1 MPVDPYEYQRAEAH
15 IEESEGDILV
25 PQDWVVDGWDTEDEN
40 DPDETDDF
48 EPEER
53 KEGQAEK
60 LERLH
65 RQRQK
70 FLIGRVGFY
79 ASSPGEISHA
89 YALSST
95 DRVGGAAKYLATITQ
110 HQAYAV
116 REDGEP
122 IDTTDPEAAA
132 RSIAREF
139 GNYASSARAEA
150 HGLLELR
157 AAIASRE
164 DLSKDAPIIEVMPLK
179 DWKVQDW
186 YRRSLTDLLRYNE
199 AIALAQGTGEDRSGD
214 KYSSSEPD
222 VQQRLDVLISALTV
236 GQALQQI
243 TERHPQQVERFSFW
257 VQNLEKAYQHA
268 TGRLKA
274 VLAKELSRV
283 GRGPE
288 EQ

>member
-1 MPVDPYEYQRAEAH
+1 MPVDPYEYQRTEAH
-15 IEESEGDILV
+15 VEESEGDILV
-25 PQDWVVDGWDTEDEN
+25 PQDWMAGNEDVSSDPDDL
-40 DPDETDDF
+40 DPDE
-48 EPEER
+48 P
-53 KEGQAEK
+53 KEGQPDM

-70 FLIGRVGFY
+70 FLIGRLGFY

-95 DRVGGAAKYLATITQ
+95 DRIGGAAKYLATITQ
-110 HQAYAV
+110 HQAYGI
-116 REDGEP
+116 RIDGEP

-132 RSIAREF
+132 RSVAKEF

-157 AAIASRE
+157 AAIAGHE
-164 DLSKDAPIIEVMPLK
+164 DLLKDAPITEIMSVK
-179 DWKVQDW
+179 DWKMQDW

-199 AIALAQGTGEDRSGD
+199 TIALTEAGDDHSGD
-214 KYSSSEPD
+214 KYSSNDPD
-222 VQQRLDVLISALTV
+222 IQQRLDVLISALTV

-257 VQNLEKAYQHA
+257 VQNLEKAHQHA